1 MEAVRGSRGQGRVR
15 LAVAT
20 ALGSTLLCVLL
31 VALASPGAQ
40 AGGPTLLPDLV
51 TLGISRHDIVVEKR
65 GKHRFLRLSNTVGN
79 RGTAPLDIARGEPGE
94 VGDCADNEWEAVQRL
109 FDDEN
114 SNGVIDGPELQG
126 LPAEE
131 VPFGCMRFH
140 DAPGHL
146 HWHVL
151 DFARYQLRR
160 ARTGKLVESKKVGF
174 CVIDTEQ
181 PYPTLP
187 GSPEKPY
194 YPQDEGCGGLDDE
207 GVPTPPESE
216 GLSIGWADVYFFGL
230 PGQSME
236 ITGLRRGRYCLIST
250 ADPTDQIAEA
260 NDSNNEHTVRLKLRP
275 RKLRFKKL
283 PGPCQ
288 LP

>member
-1 MEAVRGSRGQGRVR
+1 MEAVRGSRRTARVR

-20 ALGSTLLCVLL
+20 AFGSALGSVLL
-31 VALASPGAQ
+31 VALASPGAH
-40 AGGPTLLPDLV
+40 AGAPALLPDLV
-51 TLGISRHDIVVEKR
+51 TLGMSRHDIVVEKR

-79 RGTAPLDIARGEPGE
+79 KGTSPLDIMGETPS
-94 VGDCADNEWEAVQRL
+94 GDCAENEFNAVQR
-109 FDDEN
+109 FFVDSNTNGHYDPGDDMADPGEW
-114 SNGVIDGPELQG
+114 IR
-126 LPAEE
+126 
-131 VPFGCMRFH
+131 FGCMTFH

-160 ARTGKLVESKKVGF
+160 AKTGRLVESKKVGF

-181 PYPTLP
+181 PFPALP
-187 GSPEKPY
+187 GSPEGPQ
-194 YPQDEGCGGLDDE
+194 YPAKGTEGCGGLNDE
-207 GVPTPPESE
+207 GEPTPPESE

-230 PGQSME
+230 PGQSMD
-236 ITGLRRGRYCLIST
+236 ITRLRRGRYCLISK
-250 ADPTDQIAEA
+250 ADPTNLIAES
-260 NDSNNEHTVRLKLRP
+260 NDGNNTHTVRLKLRP

-288 LP
+288 L

>member
-1 MEAVRGSRGQGRVR
+1 MEAVRGSRGTGRVR

-20 ALGSTLLCVLL
+20 ALGSALGCVLL
-31 VALASPGAQ
+31 VALASPGAH
-40 AGGPTLLPDLV
+40 AGAPALLPDLV
-51 TLGISRHDIVVEKR
+51 TLSIGRSDIVVEKR

-79 RGTAPLDIARGEPGE
+79 KGTSPLDIISGPPSGE
-94 VGDCADNEWEAVQRL
+94 CAADEYDAVQR
-109 FDDEN
+109 FFVDSNTNGHYDPGDDM
-114 SNGVIDGPELQG
+114 
-126 LPAEE
+126 AEPSE
-131 VPFGCMRFH
+131 WPHFGCMRFH

-160 ARTGKLVESKKVGF
+160 AKTGKLIESKKVGF

-181 PYPTLP
+181 PFPGLP

-194 YPQDEGCGGLDDE
+194 YPQGEGCGGLNEE
-207 GVPTPPESE
+207 GEPTPPESE

-236 ITGLRRGRYCLIST
+236 ITRLRRGRYCLISK
-250 ADPTDQIAEA
+250 ADPTDLIAES
-260 NDSNNEHTVRLKLRP
+260 NDSNNTHTVKLKLRP

-288 LP
+288 L

>member
-20 ALGSTLLCVLL
+20 ALGSTLVCVLL

-40 AGGPTLLPDLV
+40 AGAPALLPDLV

-79 RGTAPLDIARGEPGE
+79 RGNSPLDIVSDPPS
-94 VGDCADNEWEAVQRL
+94 GDCGENEYDAVQRFFVDSNL
-109 FDDEN
+109 SGHYDE
-114 SNGVIDGPELQG
+114 GDEM
-126 LPAEE
+126 AE
-131 VPFGCMRFH
+131 PGDWLHFGCMRFH

-160 ARTGKLVESKKVGF
+160 AKTGRLVESKKVGF

-181 PYPTLP
+181 PFPSLP
-187 GSPEKPY
+187 GSPSKPY
-194 YPQDEGCGGLDDE
+194 YPQGEGCGGLDKE
-207 GVPTPPESE
+207 GVPTPPVSE

-236 ITGLRRGRYCLIST
+236 ITDLHRGRYCLISK
-250 ADPTDQIAEA
+250 ADPTNMIAES
-260 NDSNNEHTVRLKLRP
+260 NDSNNTHTIRLKLRP

-288 LP
+288 L

>member
-1 MEAVRGSRGQGRVR
+1 M
-15 LAVAT
+15 LL
-20 ALGSTLLCVLL
+20 LGLTS
-31 VALASPGAQ
+31 SPGAE
-40 AGGPTLLPDLV
+40 AGSPELLPDLV

-79 RGTAPLDIARGEPGE
+79 RGIAPLDIARGDEGE
-94 VGDCADNEWEAVQRL
+94 LGGCAENDWEAVQRL

-114 SNGVIDGPELQG
+114 SNGVIDGSESHGPADDEL
-126 LPAEE
+126 
-131 VPFGCMRFH
+131 PFGCMRFH

-160 ARTGKLVESKKVGF
+160 AKTGRLVESKKVGF

-181 PYPTLP
+181 PFPSLP
-187 GSPEKPY
+187 GSPEKSH
-194 YPQDEGCGGLDDE
+194 YPVGEGCGGLDQN
-207 GVPTPPESE
+207 GMPTPPVSE

-236 ITGLRRGRYCLIST
+236 ITGLRRGRYCLISK
-250 ADPTDQIAEA
+250 ADPTNLIAEA
-260 NDSNNEHTVRLKLRP
+260 SDSNNTHTVRLKLRP

-283 PGPCQ
+283 PGPCR
-288 LP
+288 L